1 VAAAVGS
8 VLINEVYYDPLRTG
22 VDHACE
28 WVELLNRTEAAVDL
42 AGWVVADNH
51 GSDSIPE
58 LTLQPGGLAVIAAS
72 LGFHDE
78 FPEFRGG
85 VAFVA
90 DGRIGN
96 GLSNSGD
103 RLSLLDPTGQVI
115 DALSYG
121 DDSSFMT
128 PPCPDVEAGHS
139 LERRAA
145 GLDADLAADFAENES
160 PSPGLFWAGAAATP
174 SPTAVATPSPSASP
188 SPSGTPSPSPAQQP
202 TPTVWVGPPPASA
215 VDANAS
221 ADEVTTGGPT
231 REPESGHVSPEVPGA
246 EDIPIPGNASTRE
259 GPKVSMWLYA
269 VICCSALAVGSVGV
283 AIVRRLR
290 RNG

>member
-103 RLSLLDPTGQVI
+103 RLSLLDPTSQVI

-145 GLDADLAADFAENES
+145 RLDTDLAADFAENEA
-160 PSPGLFWAGAAATP
+160 PSPGLFWAAAATP
-174 SPTAVATPSPSASP
+174 SPTAVATPSPSASL
-188 SPSGTPSPSPAQQP
+188 SPSPTERP
-202 TPTVWVGPPPASA
+202 TPAVWVGPSPATA

-231 REPESGHVSPEVPGA
+231 REPESGHLSPEVPGA
-246 EDIPIPGNASTRE
+246 EDTQIPGNASTRE

-269 VICCSALAVGSVGV
+269 VICCSALAVGLVGV
-283 AIVRRLR
+283 AVVRRLR